1 VPDPSFRPCGSATDL
16 KTVARNKTARKRAV
30 PRRCRGSQQRHVSPA
45 KHKLGISLEVRCS
58 IELSYRGLRRSLC
71 ALVHATGAA
80 WTFGVELSRV
90 GEQARGADVAAKP
103 DLHATVIGSYMV
115 SVVDSVGKSFASG
128 QLERDGLR

>member
-1 VPDPSFRPCGSATDL
+1 LLWHLVFGSRSAPPAGLEPATCG
-16 KTVARNKTARKRAV
+16 
-30 PRRCRGSQQRHVSPA
+30 
-45 KHKLGISLEVRCS
+45 LEVRCS
-58 IELSYRGLRRSLC
+58 IQLSYRGLRRSLC

-90 GEQARGADVAAKP
+90 GEQARGADVTAKP